1 MNTLHL
7 DLESVF
13 AADTAPKPP
22 FSLTVADDQLD
33 VCDVLR
39 WLPDRRLVV
48 AGRYRDTVVV
58 VKLFSAQRRS
68 RLESQAELAAL
79 SRLSDR
85 GIPAPQCLQFEQHE
99 QGSALVMSSLSGRI
113 ADEYERQADAPRAAA
128 LCLQLVSFTGRMHRA
143 GCWQSDAHLGN
154 FIIDGGHSWL
164 LDVASVSFRPAPLDE
179 RRQLQNLAVLLSQF
193 RPRYLPPLSQI
204 LAAHAGGLSEPALT
218 DALRKARQ
226 YRYRHFLAKTQRDCT
241 AFVTLAA
248 GQIKGYAVRDQ
259 SDCLQALLA
268 HGLDK
273 AMSQGTMLKD
283 GNSSTVV
290 RVSWAGRDWVI
301 KRYNLKS
308 SFHAFKRKFVR
319 SRARNSWLAANW
331 LQLVGIATPQP
342 IAMFEERRLGMKGRA
357 WFICEYLPSETVL
370 DLGPERLRSQGVL
383 WELVELLRLMQL
395 LRFNHGDMKATNLL
409 WADGE
414 LSVMD
419 LDAMRLMVNRAA
431 WRRGFAKD
439 RRRLLQNWDGDS
451 QLQQQLEQTLPPLI

>member
-1 MNTLHL
+1 MNALHL
-7 DLESVF
+7 DLVSVF
-13 AADTAPKPP
+13 GADTAPAPP
-22 FSLTVADDQLD
+22 FSLSIDGDQLD
-33 VCDVLR
+33 VSEVLR

-58 VKLFSAQRRS
+58 AKLFSAQRRS
-68 RLESQAELAAL
+68 RLEAQNELAAL
-79 SRLSDR
+79 GRLTER
-85 GIPAPQCLQFEQHE
+85 GIPAPQCLQFEQTE

-113 ADEYERQADAPRAAA
+113 ADEYERQAGAPRAAA
-128 LCLQLVSFTGRMHRA
+128 LCLQLVSFTGRMHRS

-154 FIIDGGHSWL
+154 FMIDGGHSWL
-164 LDVASVSFRPAPLDE
+164 LDVASVSFRPAPLDD

-193 RPRYLPPLSQI
+193 RPRFLPPLPQI
-204 LAAHAGGLSEPALT
+204 LAAHAGGLSEPALA
-218 DALRKARQ
+218 DALRKARH

-241 AFVTLAA
+241 AFVTLAD
-248 GQIKGYAVRDQ
+248 GPIKGFAVRGQRD
-259 SDCLQALLA
+259 SLQALLA

-273 AMSQGTMLKD
+273 AIDEGSMLKD

-290 RVSWAGRDWVI
+290 RVNWAGRDWVI

-308 SFHAFKRKFVR
+308 KMHAFKRKFMR

-331 LQLVGIATPQP
+331 LQLVGVATPQP
-342 IAMFEERRLGMKGRA
+342 VAMFEERHLGMKGRA

-370 DLGPERLRSQGVL
+370 DLDPEQLRSDGVL

-409 WADGE
+409 WADGA

-439 RRRLLQNWDGDS
+439 RQRLLQNWDDDP
-451 QLQQQLEQTLPPLI
+451 QLQRQLEQTLPPLI

>member
-1 MNTLHL
+1 MNALHL
-7 DLESVF
+7 DFESLF

-22 FSLTVADDQLD
+22 FSVTVDGDTLTVSE
-33 VCDVLR
+33 VLR

-48 AGRYRDTVVV
+48 SGRYRDTVVV
-58 VKLFSAQRRS
+58 VKCFSAQRRS
-68 RLESQAELAAL
+68 RLEAQAELAAL
-79 SRLSDR
+79 SRLAER
-85 GIPAPQCLQFEQHE
+85 GIPAPQCLQFEEHE

-154 FIIDGGHSWL
+154 FMVDGGHSWL

-193 RPRYLPPLSQI
+193 RPRYLPPLAQI
-204 LAAHAGGLSEPALT
+204 LAAHGGGLSEPALT

-226 YRYRHFLAKTQRDCT
+226 YRYRHFLAKTQRNCT
-241 AFVTLAA
+241 AYVELAQA
-248 GQIKGYAVRDQ
+248 EVKGYAVRKQRDAVQ
-259 SDCLQALLA
+259 TLLER
-268 HGLDK
+268 GLDTV
-273 AMSQGTMLKD
+273 MSDGDMLKD

-290 RVSWAGRDWVI
+290 RVTWQDRDWVI

-308 SFHAFKRKFVR
+308 PFHAFKRKFVR

-331 LQLVGIATPQP
+331 LQLVGIATPAP
-342 IAMFEERRLGMKGRA
+342 IAMFEERRWGMKGRA

-370 DLGPERLRSQGVL
+370 DIGPDRLRSEGVL

-409 WADGE
+409 WASGE

-419 LDAMRLMVNRAA
+419 LDAMRLMVNRSA

-439 RRRLLQNWDGDS
+439 RQRLLKNWDDDLP
-451 QLQQQLEQTLPPLI
+451 LQQQLEQTLPPLI